1 MHKIQ
6 AMVIASAAALFAW
19 TGASAKTLTEADV
32 KAVATLKVGE
42 PIEIKLKSD
51 TTSPVQWIWTGD
63 VNFTVLEADGM
74 TTEPSTAPNEEF
86 RVYKFKTIG
95 KGDTAIM
102 FFLRR
107 GGEGPDDGV
116 EPLIYKV
123 HVE

>member
-1 MHKIQ
+1 MRSVQRMLIV
-6 AMVIASAAALFAW
+6 ATAAIFASS
-19 TGASAKTLTEADV
+19 GAFAKTLTESDAKNPV
-32 KAVATLKVGE
+32 SVPVGE
-42 PIEIKLKSD
+42 PIEIRLKSD

-63 VNFTVLEADGM
+63 VDFGVLSSEGT
-74 TTEPSTAPNEEF
+74 TTEPSTAPNEEI
-86 RVYKFKTIG
+86 RIYKFNTIG

-102 FFLRR
+102 FFMRR